1 MCKVYIHR
9 FSHKKQSILK
19 DGGIIMKRKAVALIL
34 IVQILALSLF
44 TGCGKEKLTQDP
56 GTMSSEMTGD
66 QIEFIKNFE
75 LDATDISKHFTNLI
89 VNTPDGSYDLLKEPM
104 SVLSNKDTYI
114 MNPEDR
120 VWEENDIYTFSQI
133 TQAYNLGEHTG
144 VNAADFYLN
153 GEKDNLVFSYFN
165 VQYFNFGDVSKITE
179 DDVSVMGIT
188 NKTDLKTIQKLFG
201 EPHKVHGEQEM
212 WTTYQYIIS
221 MNGMPMEVNIQWD
234 NENDVIDRLD
244 IFSYFQRY
252 RFYLEKEDLSDLEA
266 FYKNK

>member
-1 MCKVYIHR
+1 
-9 FSHKKQSILK
+9 
-19 DGGIIMKRKAVALIL
+19 MKRKSIAVVLM
-34 IVQILALSLF
+34 VQMLAVSLF
-44 TGCGKEKLTQDP
+44 TGCGGGKEQLTQDP
-56 GTMSSEMTGD
+56 GAMSSEMTGD
-66 QIEFIKNFE
+66 QIEFIKKFE

-120 VWEENDIYTFSQI
+120 VWDENDVYTFSQI
-133 TQAYNLGEHTG
+133 THAYNLDEHTG
-144 VNAADFYLN
+144 VNAADFYFN

-165 VQYFNFGDVSKITE
+165 VQYFNFGDISKITE

-201 EPHKVHGEQEM
+201 EPHKVHDAQEM

-244 IFSYFQRY
+244 IISYFQRY
-252 RFYLEKEDLSDLEA
+252 RMSLEKEDLGDLEA

>member
-1 MCKVYIHR
+1 
-9 FSHKKQSILK
+9 
-19 DGGIIMKRKAVALIL
+19 MKRKAIAVVLM
-34 IVQILALSLF
+34 VQILAVSLF
-44 TGCGKEKLTQDP
+44 TGCGGGKEQLTQDP
-56 GTMSSEMTGD
+56 GAMSSEMTGD
-66 QIEFIKNFE
+66 QIEFIKKFE

-104 SVLSNKDTYI
+104 AVLSNKDTYI

-120 VWEENDIYTFSQI
+120 VWDENDVYTFSQI
-133 TQAYNLGEHTG
+133 THAYNLDEHTG
-144 VNAADFYLN
+144 VNAADFYFN

-165 VQYFNFGDVSKITE
+165 VQYFNFGDISKITE

-201 EPHKVHGEQEM
+201 EPHKVHDAQEM

-234 NENDVIDRLD
+234 NENDVIDSLD
-244 IFSYFQRY
+244 IISYFQRY
-252 RFYLEKEDLSDLEA
+252 RMSLEKEDLGDLEA